1 MHTLLYN
8 VTYLLDCRDIGEG
21 APRCDEENHKLECDC
36 TQVSDDEPSYPRW
49 AAAHTQYI
57 W

>member
-1 MHTLLYN
+1 MHTLFYN
-8 VTYLLDCRDIGEG
+8 VTYLLDCRDISEG
-21 APRCDEENHKLECDC
+21 APRCDEENHKPECDC